1 MSGAHPFRGIP
12 LETAPVRT
20 EGSELVETDVH
31 GAIPPAVRQGEPAVW
46 QNPHRRPAK
55 SVLPALPIAWGDV
68 EAALARWRRF
78 APLLVRLFPALRP
91 SGGRIDS
98 PLLAL
103 DEPIGR
109 EVLGAEGRVLVKADH
124 GLPLTGSV
132 KARGGVYEVLWYAEQ
147 VATQA
152 GMPEDPASLAD
163 SRWRDRF
170 AAHTVVV
177 GSTGNLGFS
186 VGVMARA
193 LGFAAEVHMSSD
205 AKPWKKERLRRIGVT
220 VVEYDAD
227 YTAAVAGA
235 RASAAG
241 RQNAHFVDD
250 EASVQ
255 LFLGY
260 ASGAL
265 DLHAQLAGIGVA
277 VDADNPLDVY
287 LPCGVGG
294 APGGITFGLKHLFG
308 DAVNCIFVEPV
319 EAPCMLAQLASGSL
333 EPISVYDLG
342 RSNRTVQD
350 GLAVASA
357 SLFAATLI
365 RHLVGGVV
373 TVSDSESLAWLR
385 RVWSEAGMR
394 LEPSAASALAAVFP
408 WRSASSGPPAGTHVV
423 WTTGGGLLP
432 DDVFARLLSDEPGGA
447 P

>member
-1 MSGAHPFRGIP
+1 VGMP
-12 LETAPVRT
+12 E
-20 EGSELVETDVH
+20 EY
-31 GAIPPAVRQGEPAVW
+31 
-46 QNPHRRPAK
+46 
-55 SVLPALPIAWGDV
+55 
-68 EAALARWRRF
+68 AALA
-78 APLLVRLFPALRP
+78 
-91 SGGRIDS
+91 
-98 PLLAL
+98 
-103 DEPIGR
+103 EP
-109 EVLGAEGRVLVKADH
+109 E
-124 GLPLTGSV
+124 
-132 KARGGVYEVLWYAEQ
+132 
-147 VATQA
+147 
-152 GMPEDPASLAD
+152 
-163 SRWRDRF
+163 WRDRF
-170 AAHTVVV
+170 AAHTIVV
-177 GSTGNLGFS
+177 GSTGNLGYS

-205 AKPWKKERLRRIGVT
+205 AKAWKKERLRRIGAT

-235 RASAAG
+235 RASAAR
-241 RQNAHFVDD
+241 RQHSHFVDD

-260 ASGAL
+260 ATGAL

-333 EPISVYDLG
+333 VPISVYDIG

-357 SLFAATLI
+357 SRFAATMI

-373 TVSDSESLAWLR
+373 TVSDGESLAWLR
-385 RVWSEAGMR
+385 RAWSEAGMR
-394 LEPSAASALAAVFP
+394 LEPSAASALAAVMP
-408 WRSASSGPPAGTHVV
+408 WRSASSGPPAGTNIV

-432 DDVFARLLSDEPGGA
+432 DDVFAGLLRDEPGA